1 MRCPRCGKTNDKV
14 IDSRMAKNDLSI
26 KRRRECLEKAC
37 QHRFTTIETIESQEL
52 PVRKADGSSQ
62 DFSIEKLR
70 GSIIK
75 ATEKTQVDAEQID
88 LMVTE
93 IVEQLRNENVL
104 EILSKDIA
112 EKIMANLKRI
122 DKIAFVRFAIVYKD
136 FREISDLQKEI
147 SELE

>member
-14 IDSRMAKNDLSI
+14 IDSRMAKNDLAI
-26 KRRRECLEKAC
+26 RRRRECLEKTC

>member
-1 MRCPRCGKTNDKV
+1 MRCPRCGKSNDKV
-14 IDSRMAKNDLSI
+14 IDSRTAKNDLSI
-26 KRRRECLEKAC
+26 KRRRECLNPKC
-37 QHRFTTIETIESQEL
+37 KHRFTTLETIESQEL

-62 DFSIEKLR
+62 DFSMDKLR
-70 GSIIK
+70 KSVIK

-104 EILSKDIA
+104 EIPSKDIA
-112 EKIMANLKRI
+112 EKIMTYLKRI

-136 FREISDLQKEI
+136 FREISDLQREI
-147 SELE
+147 SEL

>member
-1 MRCPRCGKTNDKV
+1 MRCPRCGSKNDKV
-14 IDSRMAKNDLSI
+14 IDSRTAKNDLSI
-26 KRRRECLEKAC
+26 KRRRECLNPKC
-37 QHRFTTIETIESQEL
+37 RHRFTTIETIESQEL

-62 DFSIEKLR
+62 DFSLEKLR

-75 ATEKTQVDAEQID
+75 ATEKTPVDAEQID

-104 EILSKDIA
+104 EIPSKDIA
-112 EKIMANLKRI
+112 EKIMTYLKRI

-136 FREISDLQKEI
+136 FREISDLQREI
-147 SELE
+147 SEL

>member
-1 MRCPRCGKTNDKV
+1 MRCPRCGSTNDKV
-14 IDSRMAKNDLSI
+14 IDSRTAKNDLSI
-26 KRRRECLEKAC
+26 KRRRECLNPDC
-37 QHRFTTIETIESQEL
+37 RHRFTTLETIESQEL

-62 DFSIEKLR
+62 DFSLEKLR

-104 EILSKDIA
+104 EIPSKDIA
-112 EKIMANLKRI
+112 EKIMTYLKRI

-136 FREISDLQKEI
+136 FKEISDLRREI
-147 SELE
+147 SEL

>member
-14 IDSRMAKNDLSI
+14 IDSRTAKNDLSI
-26 KRRRECLEKAC
+26 KRRRECLEKNC
-37 QHRFTTIETIESQEL
+37 RHRFTTLETIENQEL

-88 LMVTE
+88 LMVAE

-104 EILSKDIA
+104 EIPSKDIA
-112 EKIMANLKRI
+112 EKIMNTLKRI

-136 FREISDLQKEI
+136 FREISDLRREI
-147 SELE
+147 NELE

>member
-1 MRCPRCGKTNDKV
+1 MRCPRCGSKNDKV
-14 IDSRMAKNDLSI
+14 IDSRTAKNDLSI
-26 KRRRECLEKAC
+26 KRRRECLNPKC
-37 QHRFTTIETIESQEL
+37 KHRFTTIETIESQEL

-70 GSIIK
+70 DSIIK

-93 IVEQLRNENVL
+93 IVDQLRNENVL
-104 EILSKDIA
+104 EINSKDIA
-112 EKIMANLKRI
+112 EKIMTYLKRI

-136 FREISDLQKEI
+136 FREISDLQREI
-147 SELE
+147 SEL